1 MLCCGC
7 RVVRTAP
14 REQSSNVAASAR
26 RQMLTAI
33 AFAQCIHFGTSF
45 SRHCGPAAGL
55 GHTSRR
61 VQRTSSYVQLCG
73 RWGCLV
79 ARFVCLLVFP
89 LSCRRLQVL
98 RVMARMISGEATPR
112 ICRNQSTHWLRSVP
126 WVNGSRAQASQLC
139 VSLALLQGSRIVVQ
153 GSVVSYLD
161 QCELEQD
168 VALEAAI
175 LSDDEG

>member
-79 ARFVCLLVFP
+79 ARFVCLPVFP

-98 RVMARMISGEATPR
+98 RVMALMISGVGTPR

-139 VSLALLQGSRIVVQ
+139 VSLALPQGSRIVVQ

-161 QCELEQD
+161 QCEL
-168 VALEAAI
+168 VLEAAI